1 MLVTDG
7 DTARDLEARSAQD
20 TAGKITDEGIERM
33 RARIGVEIPQL
44 VPFNEYATIDSI
56 RHYAQG
62 YGDDNPLFVDP
73 RSAAGTRWGQTIAPP
88 GFLVTTGVS
97 ETKAIPPEVR
107 ARGAHALAGVHEFFS
122 GDEWEWFRPIFPGD
136 RLTKRKALRT
146 VDVKVS
152 SKFTGGRS
160 VLIRYRTDWFNQ
172 GGPLVASY
180 WETYVRAE
188 RGAAAST
195 KKNFTIERPYYT
207 EEMVREIEEAYERE
221 FRRGADTLFW
231 ENVTVGEELPAIVK
245 GALKATDMLAWVRG
259 WGAGMH
265 AFKLAYRHKRK
276 RPKFYSLNEWGY
288 PDVVERVHW
297 DDGWAQKIGNPY
309 AYDFGKMRNA
319 WMCHLII
326 NWMGD
331 DGWLWKMSDQFRAFN
346 YYGDTTW
353 VKGSVTGKDVTPEG
367 RHVVDLE
374 VRCEN
379 QRGVVSAPGT
389 ARVILPSKTHGP
401 AVLPDPPTD
410 VGG

>member
-1 MLVTDG
+1 MTSGTDG
-7 DTARDLEARSAQD
+7 GDLEARSAQD
-20 TAGKITDEGIERM
+20 TAGKITDDGIQRM

-44 VPFNEYATIDSI
+44 APFNEYATIDSI
-56 RHYAQG
+56 RQYARG
-62 YGDDNPLFVDP
+62 YGDDNPLFTDP
-73 RSAAGTRWGQTIAPP
+73 EYADRTRWRQVIAPP

-97 ETKAIPPEVR
+97 ETKEIPPEVR

-122 GDEWEWFRPIFPGD
+122 GDDWEWFRPICPGD
-136 RLTKRKALRT
+136 RLTKRKALRV
-146 VDVKVS
+146 VDVKERS
-152 SKFTGGRS
+152 AFTGGRS
-160 VLIRYRTDWFNQ
+160 VLIRYRTDWTNQ
-172 GGPLVASY
+172 AGDLVAQY

-188 RGAAAST
+188 RKAAAGAR
-195 KKNFTIERPYYT
+195 KNFDIERPYYS
-207 EEMVREIEEAYERE
+207 EEMLREIDEAYENE
-221 FRRGADTLFW
+221 FRRGADTLYW
-231 ENVTVGEELPAIVK
+231 EDVRVGQELPKIVK
-245 GALKATDMLAWVRG
+245 GALKTTDMLAWVRG

-265 AFKLAYRHKRK
+265 AFRLAYLHRKK

-331 DGWLWKMSDQFRAFN
+331 DGWLWKLSDQFRAFN

-353 VKGSVTGKDVTPEG
+353 VKGSVTGKDVTSQG
-367 RHVVDLE
+367 HHVVDLD

-389 ARVILPSKTHGP
+389 ARVILPSREHGAVALPTPP
-401 AVLPDPPTD
+401 AGVDA
-410 VGG
+410 